1 MRITR
6 KSVTLPIALTAVFGL
21 TATACGSDSNE
32 GSASSTTAASGADAT
47 TTTGAATGL
56 DIDYASLTGTLNG
69 SGSSFQDSLQQ
80 TIIGELAEVAP
91 GLTVNYAKSGSSA
104 GKADLA
110 GNTVQFAGT
119 DSLIKDEEQAKM
131 AGDVLYIPIAAA
143 PITISYNLPEVE
155 ELNLSA
161 DLIAKIF
168 QTEVTTWNDPAIA
181 AENPDAELPD
191 ATIAV
196 VHRSDGSGTT
206 NNFTKYLKKAAP
218 EAWKLGSGDSVEW
231 SPATMG
237 AEKSSGVSSL
247 IASTP
252 GAVGYVDLA
261 DSVSTKLQ
269 RALVKNSAG
278 NYIEPLLPNTS
289 AALDGAEIAEDLT
302 YDPLNA
308 GGEETYPITAPT
320 WVLVYVKQPSQEVV
334 DNLKGYLTYFLT
346 EGQKIAPTVGYAALP
361 AALQEKALAQLDK
374 ITVG

>member
-1 MRITR
+1 MRMPR
-6 KSVTLPIALTAVFGL
+6 KSVALPIALASVLGL
-21 TATACGSDSNE
+21 TATACGSD
-32 GSASSTTAASGADAT
+32 ADTSSSDTGANADETTTTAAEVEF
-47 TTTGAATGL
+47 
-56 DIDYASLTGTLNG
+56 DYASLSGTLNG
-69 SGSSFQDSLQQ
+69 SGASFPDPLQQ
-80 TIIGELAEVAP
+80 TVIGEFKSVAP
-91 GLTVNYAKSGSSA
+91 NLTVNYAKSGSSA

-110 GNTVQFAGT
+110 GNTVQFAGS
-119 DSLIKDEEQAKM
+119 DSLVKDEEAAKM
-131 AGDVLYIPIAAA
+131 QGEFLYIPITAA
-143 PITISYNLPEVE
+143 PITVSYNLPEVE

-191 ATIAV
+191 AEIAV

-206 NNFTKYLKKAAP
+206 NNFTKFLKKASP

-247 IASTP
+247 IGSTP
-252 GAVGYVDLA
+252 GAIGYVDLA
-261 DSVSTKLQ
+261 DSVSAKLQ
-269 RALVKNSAG
+269 RARVQNSEG
-278 NYIEPLLPNTS
+278 NYVEPLLPNAS

-308 GGEETYPITAPT
+308 GGADTYPITAPT
-320 WVLVYVKQPSQEVV
+320 WVLVYVKQPSQDVV

-346 EGQKIAPTVGYAALP
+346 EGQKLAPTVGYAALP
-361 AALQEKALAQLDK
+361 AELQEKALAQLDK
-374 ITVG
+374 LTVG